1 MLIDK
6 FITYLLK
13 ERHYSPKTAEAY
25 RRDIRS
31 FETFLKDVYGKSLTE
46 AQVKDVRRWVVY
58 LSSQGLEPRSVNRKL
73 TALRS
78 FYKFLMKTG
87 DVSHNPASTVP
98 GLKMRKKQRVPL
110 SEKEV
115 NLLLD
120 TIPFDNTFDGWR
132 DYAVLK
138 TFYDTGMR
146 RAELIDLTDK
156 SIDWQNK
163 IIKIIGKGNKER
175 WVPMLPDLEN
185 TLLQYKK
192 LRDKRFPGLLDDTPF
207 FLTGKGKKLY
217 EMFVYRLIN
226 RYISIVSSKEKRSPH
241 MLRHSFATHMLNRGA
256 DLNTIKE
263 LLGHT
268 GLAATQHYLHAGLS
282 ELKRVYNAAH
292 PRSRKK

>member
-31 FETFLKDVYGKSLTE
+31 FETFLKDVYEKSLPE

-192 LRDKRFPGLLDDTPF
+192 LRDKRFPGLPDDTPF